1 MAAVDGREEKDE
13 KEEKSKA
20 GEEHGQLACKAK
32 ENKLSSHEQLGHKN
46 QGTTVGNVKQALN
59 LRRAV
64 GT

>member
-1 MAAVDGREEKDE
+1 MAAVVEK
-13 KEEKSKA
+13 KRMKKKKKA
-20 GEEHGQLACKAK
+20 RASEDHGQLACKAK

-46 QGTTVGNVKQALN
+46 QGTAVGNVEQALN